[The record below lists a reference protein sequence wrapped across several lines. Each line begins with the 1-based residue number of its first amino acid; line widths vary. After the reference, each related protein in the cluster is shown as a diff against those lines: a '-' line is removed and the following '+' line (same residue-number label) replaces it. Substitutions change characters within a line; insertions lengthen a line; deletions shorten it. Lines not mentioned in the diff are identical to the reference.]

1 MLIIIASCTSW
12 GDDNSVNETS
22 KDDVVDFSINI
33 PLWCGIKVSSL
44 AIHVILSDIE
54 QVRLSSSSISSG
66 IGSIV
71 SGEYCLS
78 FPLKIYNYVNIYNN

>member
-1 MLIIIASCTSW
+1 MLYLNITSW
-12 GDDNSVNETS
+12 GDDNSVKETS

-33 PLWCGIKVSSL
+33 PPWCGIKLSSL
-44 AIHVILSDIE
+44 TIHVVLSDIE

-71 SGEYCLS
+71 SGEYCIS
-78 FPLKIYNYVNIYNN
+78 FVLKKYKNNFIFKII